1 MKNLKLVQTFI
12 ALSAVKSELDLPL
25 LKKVQ
30 GELCNIRKNR
40 FLKLVELSVI
50 CYKFRVYFNSSECKE
65 LRKKKKLDVTMEDV
79 INVTFSM
86 TKAYFYRLA
95 TMGKYVTEKPEKL
108 KEFITKHEKNPT
120 EYVMDATTFNDFC
133 SGKVKDPV
141 TKPVTKDEQE
151 SSSESVTESIEAH
164 DRELLRDEEEKD
176 NNTKEIVFQM
186 LHNNK
191 GVTIY
196 KHKQG
201 GNVTELHNI
210 EPSELQQ
217 WLQSVTKV
225 IPNIMLDAKRY
236 QPFGVTHYLD
246 TKSKK
251 WITDYGNIKLT
262 KQQREIVTQSIKN
275 HS

>member
-1 MKNLKLVQTFI
+1 MNKSILNAVALFVALPAVRNIVKFSDVKKL
-12 ALSAVKSELDLPL
+12 LSELR
-25 LKKVQ
+25 
-30 GELCNIRKNR
+30 NIRHNR
-40 FLKLVELSVI
+40 FLKLVELSKL
-50 CYKFRVYFNSSECKE
+50 CYNFRVYFNSAECKE
-65 LRKKKKLDVTMEDV
+65 LRKKKKIDVTMEDV
-79 INVTFSM
+79 ISVTFNM
-86 TKAYFYRLA
+86 GKAYFYRLA
-95 TMGKYVTEKPEKL
+95 TMGKYVTNNPEKVGQ
-108 KEFITKHEKNPT
+108 FITLNEASPT

-141 TKPVTKDEQE
+141 TKNEQE
-151 SSSESVTESIEAH
+151 NGSQNVTESIEAH
-164 DRELLRDEEEKD
+164 DRELLQEEEQKD
-176 NNTKEIVFQM
+176 NNAKEIVFQM

-210 EPSELQQ
+210 EPNEFQQ

-251 WITDYGNIKLT
+251 WVTDYGNIKLT

-275 HS
+275 HA